1 MITNKIKIFFLF
13 LLTFLVVK
21 NTFSQINDKKINRV
35 LFVFD
40 ASQSMLSRWD
50 NGQKIERAKKLLI
63 NILDS
68 LDSQNINN
76 LELALRVYGH
86 QYNFPPQICEDSRLE
101 VDFSP
106 LKTAIKNIKTKL
118 NLIKARGTTAIGY
131 SIEQAANDFQNIKGD
146 SRNIIILITDGQ
158 EECDIDPCRVSK
170 RLQKKGIFLKPF
182 IIGIGADDYWKKSF
196 DCVGELLDATYEN
209 QFKNVLNIIF
219 SNIID
224 NTTTQVYLLDQD
236 NKPTETNVD
245 IRFYNT
251 FTDELDYHYVH
262 TLNKENIPDTMMIE
276 NINSYNMIIN
286 TIPPIHKEFIS
297 IDAGKHNIIEI
308 DAHQGKLNIQ
318 MFNNKKKYNC
328 LIRKAGEKEIINI
341 QEINSTVK
349 YLKGRYEIEIL
360 TLPKYYDTIY
370 IDAGL
375 TYNLP
380 LPSTGKANIFLPS
393 KGYGG
398 LYFISGN
405 IIEKIYEFKGE
416 KTRHNLELLPN
427 RKYKVVFRALSSYDH
442 TEIREKEFTI
452 KSNKTES
459 IKLY

>member
-286 TIPPIHKEFIS
+286 TIPPIYKEFIS

-328 LIRKAGEKEIINI
+328 LIRKSGRKRN
-341 QEINSTVK
+341 NK
-349 YLKGRYEIEIL
+349 YSRNKFYH
-360 TLPKYYDTIY
+360 KV
-370 IDAGL
+370 
-375 TYNLP
+375 
-380 LPSTGKANIFLPS
+380 
-393 KGYGG
+393 
-398 LYFISGN
+398 
-405 IIEKIYEFKGE
+405 FK
-416 KTRHNLELLPN
+416 R
-427 RKYKVVFRALSSYDH
+427 
-442 TEIREKEFTI
+442 
-452 KSNKTES
+452 
-459 IKLY
+459 

>member
-1 MITNKIKIFFLF
+1 M
-13 LLTFLVVK
+13 
-21 NTFSQINDKKINRV
+21 
-35 LFVFD
+35 
-40 ASQSMLSRWD
+40 
-50 NGQKIERAKKLLI
+50 
-63 NILDS
+63 
-68 LDSQNINN
+68 
-76 LELALRVYGH
+76 
-86 QYNFPPQICEDSRLE
+86 E

-286 TIPPIHKEFIS
+286 TIPPIYKEFV
-297 IDAGKHNIIEI
+297 
-308 DAHQGKLNIQ
+308 
-318 MFNNKKKYNC
+318 F
-328 LIRKAGEKEIINI
+328 
-341 QEINSTVK
+341 
-349 YLKGRYEIEIL
+349 IL
-360 TLPKYYDTIY
+360 
-370 IDAGL
+370 
-375 TYNLP
+375 
-380 LPSTGKANIFLPS
+380 
-393 KGYGG
+393 
-398 LYFISGN
+398 
-405 IIEKIYEFKGE
+405 
-416 KTRHNLELLPN
+416 
-427 RKYKVVFRALSSYDH
+427 
-442 TEIREKEFTI
+442 
-452 KSNKTES
+452 
-459 IKLY
+459 